1 MFRRWMFYRFDP
13 FSKPIRFYF
22 QDAIN
27 VSEKTKSL
35 NKGRGDAENP
45 KKAGGAGSGGL
56 HIDCDPRVW
65 QAPTTARR
73 FSARGLQHTTL
84 ARWV

>member
-1 MFRRWMFYRFDP
+1 MLCCTHYILLASYYIYLYMFRRWMFYRFGP

-35 NKGRGDAENP
+35 NKGRGYP
-45 KKAGGAGSGGL
+45 KTG
-56 HIDCDPRVW
+56 
-65 QAPTTARR
+65 
-73 FSARGLQHTTL
+73 
-84 ARWV
+84 